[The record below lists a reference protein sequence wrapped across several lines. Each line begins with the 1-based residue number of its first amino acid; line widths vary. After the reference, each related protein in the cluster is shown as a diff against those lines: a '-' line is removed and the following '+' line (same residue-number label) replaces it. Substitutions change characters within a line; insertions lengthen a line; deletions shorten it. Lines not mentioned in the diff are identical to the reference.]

1 MSMIQAS
8 PQFYGKVYGI
18 ELEIEAAGLYEVD
31 EHYDEETDEYTAID
45 PIVPQGWLREQEDS
59 IVGVELISDRPYT
72 FEESVINIQRVFMD
86 ITRQGYMPL
95 RTPRGSTHVHA
106 NVADLT
112 WDQMRHFVAA
122 CAWAEPALI
131 ELAGKG
137 RKGNLFAQSY
147 ETTPLGWGPVIEWCR
162 RKEFFQNLDTH
173 YMATSFFPMSYLG
186 SVEFRMGPS
195 SRNASD
201 AIWWLQCID
210 TVVEA
215 GRTLPINGYEEP
227 AFLDVLLAKMDHK
240 KQTRLRQKGA
250 RFAAE
255 VWDIILEPY
264 NPPPKINFSKLNKG
278 LSAAEGAMSSL
289 QVSVSL
295 PSGWLTPL
303 TPTEENVFPFSNI
316 DCSDP
321 TCPICHP
328 APVTPTTELF

>member
-147 ETTPLGWGPVIEWCR
+147 G
-162 RKEFFQNLDTH
+162 N
-173 YMATSFFPMSYLG
+173 Y
-186 SVEFRMGPS
+186 
-195 SRNASD
+195 
-201 AIWWLQCID
+201 
-210 TVVEA
+210 
-215 GRTLPINGYEEP
+215 
-227 AFLDVLLAKMDHK
+227 
-240 KQTRLRQKGA
+240 
-250 RFAAE
+250 
-255 VWDIILEPY
+255 
-264 NPPPKINFSKLNKG
+264 
-278 LSAAEGAMSSL
+278 
-289 QVSVSL
+289 
-295 PSGWLTPL
+295 PSGMGAGNRMVPKEGVLPESRYSL
-303 TPTEENVFPFSNI
+303 HGYILLPDELSRLCRV
-316 DCSDP
+316 SDG
-321 TCPICHP
+321 TQLSQCQ
-328 APVTPTTELF
+328 